1 MFLEKIT
8 VKGFRASAD
17 GEISCR
23 FPGRFSLLIGGN
35 NAGKTTICDAL
46 YLAHPHGFPQVS
58 RPTAETLGTI
68 GSPREIMVEYAYEAD
83 PNDESPLGSKLRAE
97 LPTAPPQWTRTLSKS
112 MGRVRVSGPADEAKD
127 LRLIYL
133 PGNRN
138 PLDELARNDSVLI
151 VELLRA
157 EQLRLKGHRRLGD
170 LKKRAENLLENLTDA
185 ELIKKLQG
193 RVAESLRELSSGVQ
207 TQLPFIGGQV
217 VDDRFLARV
226 LELLLG
232 TSAQLEDRRR
242 LDLSGLGYVNLLH
255 LAVTLAAIPG
265 SVTADDADDAAEATE
280 ATEDDEDEIAAAEEE
295 AAAAEATFYG
305 GVFHATVV
313 IEEPEAHLHPQLQHG
328 LIRYLR
334 AVAKTRPEIQIIVS
348 THAPEL
354 ISTCDPKEV
363 VVMRRT
369 ETGIRCHR
377 IKDLPGAPAAVQTTL
392 RKTKLHLDAS
402 RSAALFAE
410 RVLLVEGV
418 TDALLVRAFG
428 RHWAAGIPGR
438 QQFLDALTIVPI
450 GCKVGE
456 WPVHLLASTGHEL
469 VGKVAVLTDS
479 DKYSGEPI
487 SPQWTQ
493 QYSSDTFLYELSH
506 PTLEPTLAHQDN
518 DPLLR
523 DALSQLGVTDA
534 DLPPATADQPEITY
548 DFLLAQF
555 RSGSKA
561 KDDTPAVP
569 AGPLSSNKGEFAYA
583 LAPLIEDTPTVH
595 VPEAIVAVLDF
606 LYDGHDLPG
615 TAAGPDDAATTD
627 VPMAIGDGPGE

>member
-8 VKGFRASAD
+8 VKGFRAAAS
-17 GEISCR
+17 GEISCQ
-23 FPGRFSLLIGGN
+23 FPGRFSLLIGSN

-46 YLAHPHGFPQVS
+46 YLAHPHGFPQIT
-58 RPTAETLGTI
+58 RPSAETLGRI
-68 GSPREIMVEYAYEAD
+68 GSPREISVEYAYEAE

-97 LPTAPPQWTRTLSKS
+97 FPTAPPQWTRTLSKS
-112 MGRVRVSGPADEAKD
+112 MGRVRVSGSADEAKD

-185 ELIKKLQG
+185 ELIKTLQA
-193 RVAESLRELSSGVQ
+193 RVTASLLELSSGVQ
-207 TQLPFIGGQV
+207 AQLPFIGGQV

-255 LAVTLAAIPG
+255 LAVTLAAIPE
-265 SVTADDADDAAEATE
+265 SVTADLAAEAAET
-280 ATEDDEDEIAAAEEE
+280 TDDDEDEIAAAEEE

-334 AVAKTRPEIQIIVS
+334 AVARTRPEIQIIVS

-354 ISTCDPKEV
+354 ISTCEPQEV

-369 ETGIRCHR
+369 ENGIRCRR
-377 IKDLPGAPAAVQTTL
+377 IKDLPGAPAAVKTTL

-428 RHWAAGIPGR
+428 KHWAADVPAR

-479 DKYSGEPI
+479 DKYDGEPT

-493 QYSSDTFLYELSH
+493 QYTSDAFLYQLSH
-506 PTLEPTLAHQDN
+506 PTLEPTLAHEHN
-518 DPLLR
+518 DPLLL
-523 DALSQLGVTDA
+523 DALSHLGVADA
-534 DLPPATADQPEITY
+534 ELPPAVDGQPMINRDY
-548 DFLLAQF
+548 LLAQF
-555 RSGSKA
+555 RSGKAA
-561 KDDTPAVP
+561 KDGAPAVP
-569 AGPLSSNKGEFAYA
+569 AGPLSSDKGEFAYA
-583 LAPLIEDTPTVH
+583 LAPLIEDAPTAY
-595 VPEAIVAVLDF
+595 VPAAIGAVLDF

-615 TAAGPDDAATTD
+615 TAVGTDNTDAVD
-627 VPMAIGDGPGE
+627 VPVAIGDGAR